1 MDKNPITVKVAATA
15 LIIHSLRLMT
25 LQHSLVGLRLDSKK
39 AVALILAISFA
50 ASWIRFFNP
59 IEPILQTIFLLMV
72 IGMTSVRV
80 GVALALL
87 GAGIDVLAT
96 PATMLVGSDSLLPLW
111 ELVCTVAVLV
121 KNRKW
126 IEYDKQSPH
135 PPH

>member
-1 MDKNPITVKVAATA
+1 MAATA